1 MPDLAERIQVGLLNI
16 MEERDVQIRGYKI
29 RLPLD
34 VFVVATAN
42 PEDYTNRGRIITP
55 LKDRFG
61 AEVRTHYPKTA
72 ELELSIVEQERASI
86 EDGDLRLTVPFFME
100 EIIAEITTLARRS
113 PDVNQR
119 SGVSVRVS
127 IANYETMVANATRRA
142 IRTNEREIVPR
153 ASDLPYV
160 ASSTGGKIELESLDE
175 NRDSTVVDRLIRNA
189 VLNVFNRYFRVQEF
203 EDVVTKFDQGKAVDV
218 SDALGAADAMRQLSD
233 FVPDL
238 RPALKKIGCDESP
251 ATMAS
256 GAEFIFEGLHLN
268 KKLNK
273 DKVAGT
279 TQYRGAIR

>member
-1 MPDLAERIQVGLLNI
+1 

-72 ELELSIVEQERASI
+72 ETELAIVDQERLKV
-86 EDGDLRLTVPFFME
+86 EDGELRLTVPFFME

-153 ASDLPYV
+153 PSDLPSV

-175 NRDSTVVDRLIRNA
+175 NKDNTVVDRLIRNA

-203 EDVVTKFDQGKAVDV
+203 EEVVTRFDQGKAVDV
-218 SDALGAADAMRQLSD
+218 SDALGAADAMRQIGD
-233 FVPDL
+233 FLPDV

-251 ATMAS
+251 AAMAS

-279 TQYRGAIR
+279 TQYRGAVR

>member
-1 MPDLAERIQVGLLNI
+1 VKL
-16 MEERDVQIRGYKI
+16 
-29 RLPLD
+29 
-34 VFVVATAN
+34 
-42 PEDYTNRGRIITP
+42 
-55 LKDRFG
+55 
-61 AEVRTHYPKTA
+61 
-72 ELELSIVEQERASI
+72 
-86 EDGDLRLTVPFFME
+86 EDGNLRQTVPFFME

-142 IRTNEREIVPR
+142 IRANEREVVPR
-153 ASDLPYV
+153 PSDLPSV

-175 NRDSTVVDRLIRNA
+175 NRDNTVVDRLIRNA

-203 EDVVTKFDQGKAVDV
+203 EEVVTKFDQGKAVDV
-218 SDALGAADAMRQLSD
+218 SDTLGSADAMRQISD
-233 FVPDL
+233 FLPDL
-238 RPALKKIGCDESP
+238 RPALKKIGCDDSP

>member
-1 MPDLAERIQVGLLNI
+1 MER
-16 MEERDVQIRGYKI
+16 
-29 RLPLD
+29 
-34 VFVVATAN
+34 
-42 PEDYTNRGRIITP
+42 
-55 LKDRFG
+55 
-61 AEVRTHYPKTA
+61 
-72 ELELSIVEQERASI
+72 
-86 EDGDLRLTVPFFME
+86 
-100 EIIAEITTLARRS
+100 
-113 PDVNQR
+113 
-119 SGVSVRVS
+119 
-127 IANYETMVANATRRA
+127 
-142 IRTNEREIVPR
+142 
-153 ASDLPYV
+153 
-160 ASSTGGKIELESLDE
+160 ESLDE